1 MPVMIASIPAFFP
14 TVSVQFCSL
23 FSVPAFIVHAPLS
36 FNGSSFVHPFS
47 VFKTCLHALLDIIS
61 RAHAVFVGVYS
72 PTKCSPRSLSF
83 VFSPLPH
90 RVVCQ
95 RFLLAF
101 SLGLSIYQHYSYEHH
116 LCSSITLIPL
126 QTV

>member
-1 MPVMIASIPAFFP
+1 MFHSHSMDHHLGTPS
-14 TVSVQFCSL
+14 
-23 FSVPAFIVHAPLS
+23 
-36 FNGSSFVHPFS
+36 S

-83 VFSPLPH
+83 VFSPLAH

-95 RFLLAF
+95 RFLQAS
-101 SLGLSIYQHYSYEHH
+101 SLGHSISQHYSQEQQR
-116 LCSSITLIPL
+116 SSIITVPPL
-126 QTV
+126 QKVLFL